1 MVTVTFLK
9 LGYIGTT
16 TLVEALLDERAAR
29 KDLTM
34 RVVGSGVNM
43 DDGEAEEIANIA
55 LTIPSDLYVV
65 VSPNAGLSGPKK
77 ARDILKNTEKPI
89 IVISDEPSRKAA
101 QQLPEEGI
109 GYIVI
114 YGDPMIGAKQQFL
127 DPVEMAVFNSDV
139 IKVLAVSGALRVV
152 QQELDR
158 VLEEIKNG
166 ETPQLP
172 EIIIN
177 KNVALANCALK
188 NPYAQAKAMAAFE
201 AARKVASLS
210 TEGTF
215 RIKERENY
223 LPVLAA
229 AHELISQAA
238 KLADEAREIEKS
250 NDTVVRTP
258 HYSQGSTREKLGL
271 FDSPK

>member
-9 LGYIGTT
+9 IGYIGTT

-29 KDLTM
+29 RDLTM

-43 DDGEAEEIANIA
+43 DDAEAEDIANLA
-55 LTIPSDLYVV
+55 SNIPSDLYVV

-77 ARDILKNTEKPI
+77 ARDILKETEKPI

-101 QQLPEEGI
+101 RELPKEGI

-127 DPVEMAVFNSDV
+127 DPIEMAVFNSDV
-139 IKVLAVSGALRVV
+139 IKVLAISGALRVV
-152 QQELDR
+152 QKELDR
-158 VLEEIKNG
+158 VIEEIKNN
-166 ETPQLP
+166 EVPQLP

-188 NPYAQAKAMAAFE
+188 NPYAQAKAIAAFE
-201 AARKVASLS
+201 AARKVATLS

-250 NDTVVRTP
+250 NDTTVRTP
-258 HYSQGSTREKLGL
+258 HYRQGNTREKLGL